1 MNINIEVN
9 EKPGITEVSIAGELD
24 IYTAPELKKVF
35 EPVAAD
41 GTSSLHVDLKEL
53 SYMDSTGLGLFVGTL
68 KDLNRNDKE
77 LRVTNVQPRIMK
89 LFEITG
95 LRDLM
100 YITEYSEGEEVEK

>member
-1 MNINIEVN
+1 MNIKINVD
-9 EKPGITEVSIAGELD
+9 EKPEVTHVSIAGELD

-35 EPVAAD
+35 EPVATD
-41 GTSSLHVDLKEL
+41 GTKNLHVDLKGL

-68 KDLNRNDKE
+68 KDLNKNDKE

-100 YITEYSEGEEVEK
+100 YITKYPEGEEIEK